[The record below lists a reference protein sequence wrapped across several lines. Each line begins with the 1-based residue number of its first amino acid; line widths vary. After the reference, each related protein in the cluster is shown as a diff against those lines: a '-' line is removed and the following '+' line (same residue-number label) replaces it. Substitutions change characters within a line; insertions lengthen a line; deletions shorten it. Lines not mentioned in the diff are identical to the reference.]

1 MRDYWISCLVN
12 PSVGREFEWD
22 GDRLPPVETPRPVT
36 AQDITAQ
43 LAQVYASPL
52 D

>member
-1 MRDYWISCLVN
+1 MAGLRAEAEGVDL
-12 PSVGREFEWD
+12 SVKSHG
-22 GDRLPPVETPRPVT
+22 GTPPVDEPRPVT